1 MKRDDEF
8 REIVEFVKTMY
19 FYELRDFEILQAMWT
34 TYCIHWKLNIDTAD
48 YDGDMRC
55 LFNLV
60 RATALQAKEQKLDA
74 KKLKRLYY
82 QNFENFMSKYMA

>member
-1 MKRDDEF
+1 MKRDD
-8 REIVEFVKTMY
+8 EFVKTMY
-19 FYELRDFEILQAMWT
+19 FYELRDFEILRAMWT

>member
-19 FYELRDFEILQAMWT
+19 FYELRDFEILRAMWT